1 LPHPHKVFTTSPKAL
16 IPPAQRTAREVG
28 GWLMLSVRYVID
40 DLDPE
45 MPVQVAERRGDV
57 VYRLAR
63 GLFVPEGVAALNSAT
78 AGVLAGGQW
87 FQLWRGDIISM
98 GSPEMDT
105 DGGCGGGVHRGQ
117 VVSQR
122 TRRP

>member
-1 LPHPHKVFTTSPKAL
+1 
-16 IPPAQRTAREVG
+16 
-28 GWLMLSVRYVID
+28 MLSIRYVID

-45 MPVQVAERRGDV
+45 MPVEVAERRGDV

-78 AGVLAGGQW
+78 AAMLAGGQW

-98 GSPEMDT
+98 NSPESE
-105 DGGCGGGVHRGQ
+105 GGRRGGVHRGQ

-122 TRRP
+122 SRRP